1 MTEKIS
7 LEHVQLDDLLRIAAE
22 AGSSDVHLSCGTPP
36 RYRLD
41 GDLYD
46 MPNFAVVTKR
56 WMDTQ
61 MVKVSGPE
69 SWARFVKDWESD
81 FTHTVEGVGRFRVNI
96 FIQKGTSAA
105 VMRLIPSKM
114 PQLSKMG
121 LPPVLMDLADKPNGL
136 ILVTGPTGSG
146 KSTTLAAM
154 TNERNETKRDH
165 IMTIEDPIEFVHESK
180 LSLVNQREVGNDTK
194 NFAEALK
201 RVLRQD
207 PDVIL
212 IGELRDAETI
222 STALT
227 AAETGHLVFGTLHT
241 QSAAKSIDRIIDS
254 FPSHQQNQVRSQL
267 SETLQAVVS
276 QVLVKKIGGGRVA
289 ATEIMV
295 RTNAIS
301 NLIREG
307 NLAQVYS
314 SIQTGKASG
323 MHTLDQDLKRL
334 VGAGLIDR
342 EEVRD
347 LLIDKAAL
355 DGVSVK
361 KTDWSYDGQQH

>member
-1 MTEKIS
+1 MTERKS
-7 LEHVQLDDLLRIAAE
+7 LEYVELDEILRTAAE

-36 RYRLD
+36 RYRID

-46 MPNFAVVTKR
+46 MPGYEEVYKEWLNAQLEKISTRPLWEK
-56 WMDTQ
+56 
-61 MVKVSGPE
+61 
-69 SWARFVKDWESD
+69 FVEDFESD
-81 FTHTVEGVGRFRVNI
+81 FVHPVAGVGRFRVNA
-96 FIQKGTSAA
+96 FVQKATSAS
-105 VMRLIPSKM
+105 VMRLIPTKI
-114 PQLSKMG
+114 PNLSKMG
-121 LPPVLMDLADKPNGL
+121 MPTVIGDLVTKPSGL

-146 KSTTLAAM
+146 KSTTLAGM
-154 TNERNETKRDH
+154 IDVRNETTRDH
-165 IMTIEDPIEFVHESK
+165 IMTIEDPVEFVHISK
-180 LSLVNQREVGNDTK
+180 LSLVNQREVGSDTRSFK
-194 NFAEALK
+194 EALK

-241 QSAAKSIDRIIDS
+241 QSAAKTIDRIIDS

-267 SETLQAVVS
+267 SDTLQAVIS
-276 QVLVKKIGGGRVA
+276 QVLVKKIGGGRTA
-289 ATEIMV
+289 ATEILV
-295 RTNAIS
+295 KTDAIS

-314 SIQTGKASG
+314 AIQTGKANG

-334 VGAGLIDR
+334 VGAGLVDK
-342 EEVRD
+342 EEVRN
-347 LLIDKAAL
+347 LLRDKDAL
-355 DGVSVK
+355 DGISVK
-361 KTDWSYDGQQH
+361 STDWSYDG

>member
-1 MTEKIS
+1 MTERKS
-7 LEHVQLDDLLRIAAE
+7 LEGVQLDDLLRIAAG
-22 AGSSDVHLSCGTPP
+22 AGSSDIHLSCDTPP
-36 RYRLD
+36 RNRID

-46 MPNFAVVTKR
+46 IPGYSVVTKE
-56 WMDTQ
+56 WMADQ
-61 MVKVSGPE
+61 MKKIASPAN
-69 SWARFVKDWESD
+69 WARFIESFESD
-81 FTHTVEGVGRFRVNI
+81 FTHPVAGVGRFRVNM
-96 FIQKGTSAA
+96 FVQKGNPAS
-105 VMRLIPSKM
+105 VMRLIPTVI
-114 PQLSKMG
+114 PTLSKMG
-121 LPPVLMDLADKPNGL
+121 MPAVLGDLIKKPSGL

-154 TNERNETKRDH
+154 TDARNETTRDH
-165 IMTIEDPIEFVHESK
+165 IMTIEDPVEFVHSSK
-180 LSLVNQREVGNDTK
+180 LSLVNQREVGTDTRS
-194 NFAEALK
+194 FAEALK

-212 IGELRDAETI
+212 IGELRDPDTI

-241 QSAAKSIDRIIDS
+241 QSAAKTIDRIIDS

-267 SETLQAVVS
+267 SDTLQAVIS
-276 QVLVKKIGGGRVA
+276 QVLVKKIGGGRAA

-295 RTNAIS
+295 KTNAIS

-314 SIQTGKASG
+314 AIQTGKASG

-334 VGAGLIDR
+334 VGAGLVDK
-342 EEVRD
+342 EEVRN

-355 DGVSVK
+355 DGISVK
-361 KTDWSYDGQQH
+361 KADWNYNG

>member
-1 MTEKIS
+1 MTERKS
-7 LEHVQLDDLLRIAAE
+7 LDHVELDDLLRIAAKL
-22 AGSSDVHLSCGTPP
+22 GSSDVHLSCGTPP
-36 RYRLD
+36 RYRID

-46 MPNFAVVTKR
+46 IPGYSEVTQG
-56 WMDTQ
+56 WMNAQ
-61 MVKVSGPE
+61 MEKISSPE
-69 SWARFVKDWESD
+69 SWVKFEKDFESD
-81 FTHTVEGVGRFRVNI
+81 FTHPVEGVGRFRVNI
-96 FIQKGTSAA
+96 FVQKGTPAS
-105 VMRLIPSKM
+105 VMRLIPTKI
-114 PQLSKMG
+114 PTLSKMG
-121 LPPVLMDLADKPNGL
+121 MPAILSDLVKKPSGL

-154 TNERNETKRDH
+154 TDERNETTRDH
-165 IMTIEDPIEFVHESK
+165 IMTIEDPIEFVHTSK

-194 NFAEALK
+194 SFAEALK

-212 IGELRDAETI
+212 IGELRDPDTI

-241 QSAAKSIDRIIDS
+241 QSAAKTIDRIIDS

-267 SETLQAVVS
+267 SDTLQAVIS
-276 QVLVKKIGGGRVA
+276 QVLVKKIDGGRVA

-314 SIQTGKASG
+314 SIQTGKAAG

-334 VGAGLIDR
+334 VGAGLIDK
-342 EEVRD
+342 EEVRS
-347 LLIDKAAL
+347 LLIDKSAL
-355 DGVSVK
+355 DGISVK
-361 KTDWSYDGQQH
+361 KTNWNYDG

>member
-1 MTEKIS
+1 MTETIP
-7 LEHVQLDDLLRIAAE
+7 LDNVEIDDLLRLAAKE
-22 AGSSDVHLSCGTPP
+22 GSSDVHLSCGTPP

-41 GDLYD
+41 GDLYN
-46 MPNFAVVTKR
+46 MPNFAVITKG
-56 WMDTQ
+56 WMDAQ
-61 MVKVSGPE
+61 MMKISGPE
-69 SWARFVKDWESD
+69 SWARFTKTWESD

-96 FIQKGTSAA
+96 FIQKGTSAS
-105 VMRLIPSKM
+105 VMRLIPTKI
-114 PQLSKMG
+114 PNLSKMG
-121 LPPVLMDLADKPNGL
+121 MPPVLSDLLKKPSGL

-154 TNERNETKRDH
+154 MDERNETTRDH
-165 IMTIEDPIEFVHESK
+165 IMTIEDPIEFVHHSK
-180 LSLVNQREVGNDTK
+180 LSLINQREVGNDTK
-194 NFAEALK
+194 SFAEALK

-212 IGELRDAETI
+212 IGELRDPDTI

-241 QSAAKSIDRIIDS
+241 QSAAKTIDRIIDS
-254 FPSHQQNQVRSQL
+254 FPSHQQNQVRSQV
-267 SETLQAVVS
+267 SDTLQAVIS

-314 SIQTGKASG
+314 SIQTGKTSG

-334 VGAGLIDR
+334 VGAGLVDK
-342 EEVRD
+342 EEVRS
-347 LLIDKAAL
+347 LLIDKTAL

-361 KTDWSYDGQQH
+361 KTDWSYNGG

>member
-1 MTEKIS
+1 MTERNS
-7 LEHVQLDDLLRIAAE
+7 LEGVTLDDILRLAAGAE
-22 AGSSDVHLSCGTPP
+22 ASDVHLSCETPP
-36 RYRLD
+36 RYRID

-46 MPNFAVVTKR
+46 IPGFPVVNKE
-56 WMDTQ
+56 WMSDQLKKIASPSNWTRFI
-61 MVKVSGPE
+61 E
-69 SWARFVKDWESD
+69 SFESD
-81 FTHTVEGVGRFRVNI
+81 FTHPVEGVGRFRVNI
-96 FIQKGTSAA
+96 FVQKGTPAS
-105 VMRLIPSKM
+105 VMRLIPTKI
-114 PQLSKMG
+114 PNLKKMG
-121 LPPVLMDLADKPNGL
+121 MPDVLGDLVTKPSGL

-154 TNERNETKRDH
+154 TDERNETTRDH
-165 IMTIEDPIEFVHESK
+165 IMTIEDPVEFVHASK
-180 LSLVNQREVGNDTK
+180 LSLVNQREVGTDTRS
-194 NFAEALK
+194 FAEALK

-212 IGELRDAETI
+212 IGELRDPDTI

-241 QSAAKSIDRIIDS
+241 QSAAKSVDRIIDS

-267 SETLQAVVS
+267 SETLQAVIS

-307 NLAQVYS
+307 DLKQVYS
-314 SIQTGKASG
+314 AIQTGKTSG

-334 VGAGLIDR
+334 VGAGLVDK
-342 EEVRD
+342 EEVRS
-347 LLIDKAAL
+347 LLIDKNAL
-355 DGVSVK
+355 DGISVK
-361 KTDWSYDGQQH
+361 KSDWSYDG